1 MLSYLKTQY
10 NVTDYSEHG
19 SLENIEAILSII
31 VVSVFSKRASTKS
44 TTLTKN

>member
-19 SLENIEAILSII
+19 TLENIEA
-31 VVSVFSKRASTKS
+31 VFITYRIGRAYASRQGDR
-44 TTLTKN
+44 LRRL